1 MSYSKRKAHFSNNLE
16 TDRVEQHSHKKEY
29 YSDYSSRLQ
38 EQKVLENEFLNILKH
53 SKYVHST
60 KSLRKSKVST
70 LFLRDL
76 NIK

>member
-38 EQKVLENEFLNILKH
+38 EQKVLENEFLNILKQ
-53 SKYVHST
+53 SKYVHS
-60 KSLRKSKVST
+60 KSPRKSKVST
-70 LFLRDL
+70 LFRRDL

>member
-29 YSDYSSRLQ
+29 YSDYSSRLK

-53 SKYVHST
+53 SKYVHS
-60 KSLRKSKVST
+60 KSPRKSKVST
-70 LFLRDL
+70 LFRRDL

>member
-38 EQKVLENEFLNILKH
+38 EQKDLENEFLNILKH
-53 SKYVHST
+53 SKYVHS
-60 KSLRKSKVST
+60 KSPRKSKVST

>member
-38 EQKVLENEFLNILKH
+38 EQKDLENEFLNILKH
-53 SKYVHST
+53 SKYVS
-60 KSLRKSKVST
+60 KSPRKSKVST

>member
-53 SKYVHST
+53 SKYVHS
-60 KSLRKSKVST
+60 KSPRKSKVSSKYVIPQR
-70 LFLRDL
+70 LEY
-76 NIK
+76 